1 MSLLSFSFLY
11 KERRRLTPVRPL
23 IEIRQLTKIFGNRS
37 KEALQLM
44 NDGVSKEQVRQRTGC
59 TVGVDRV
66 SLEVN
71 QGELFVIMGL
81 SGSGKSTLLRCL
93 NRLIEPT
100 YGTVQIGECNL
111 TTLNKSELLRFRQK
125 KVAMVFQKFA
135 LFPNRTVLENVAFG
149 LEVQN
154 VPKVERWHVAREKLS
169 LVGLDRWADHYPQS
183 LSGGMQQRVGLARAL
198 ATDADILLMDEAFS
212 ALDPL
217 TRADMQTEL
226 LNLQSTLHKTIVFIT
241 HDVNEA
247 IRLGDRIA
255 MMKDGELVQIGT
267 AEAIVHSPADD
278 YVASFVQNVVA
289 SG

>member
-1 MSLLSFSFLY
+1 
-11 KERRRLTPVRPL
+11 
-23 IEIRQLTKIFGNRS
+23 
-37 KEALQLM
+37 
-44 NDGVSKEQVRQRTGC
+44 
-59 TVGVDRV
+59 
-66 SLEVN
+66 
-71 QGELFVIMGL
+71 
-81 SGSGKSTLLRCL
+81 
-93 NRLIEPT
+93 
-100 YGTVQIGECNL
+100 
-111 TTLNKSELLRFRQK
+111 
-125 KVAMVFQKFA
+125 
-135 LFPNRTVLENVAFG
+135 
-149 LEVQN
+149 
-154 VPKVERWHVAREKLS
+154 
-169 LVGLDRWADHYPQS
+169 
-183 LSGGMQQRVGLARAL
+183 
-198 ATDADILLMDEAFS
+198 MDEAFS